1 MQALSPET
9 LRDIFDR
16 SCNEYAKRVCMGYT
30 DEVALTYG
38 QFKTAVLN
46 VQHMLNERGIAK
58 GDRVAI
64 LSQNMP
70 NWGIAF
76 FAITAMGAVA
86 VPILPDF
93 APGEIHNILDH
104 SGSKGIFV
112 SQRLQTK
119 IDASKIPD
127 SFFGISLDDLSLLP
141 DISGITVNQG
151 LVTEFP
157 AEARIELAGDDIAS
171 IIYTSGTTGRSKGVM
186 LTHTNI
192 VFNAV
197 KVLTIQPVVSS
208 DVFLSVLPLSHA
220 YENTLGLI
228 VPVMQGAS
236 VYYLKKPPT
245 ASVLIPALQEIRP
258 TTMLTVPMIMEK
270 IYKSQVLAKFTGNAL
285 MRVLY
290 AFPPVRKILHRLAGK
305 KLMHVFGDRLRFFGI
320 GGAKLDVV
328 VERFLK
334 EARFP
339 YAIGYGLTETAP
351 LLAGSNPGQTVLK
364 AVGPVMEGVELKI
377 ASPDPHTGMGEILAK
392 GKNVMKGYYQEPE
405 LTAEA
410 FTVDGWFKTGDLG
423 SFDSKGNLQIRGRLK
438 NMILT
443 ATGENIYPED
453 IESLINNFHY
463 VIESIVIEK
472 KGKLV
477 ALVHFDAEALH
488 KQFEHLKEDARNFI
502 MEKINT
508 LQEELM
514 IYVNERVNKY
524 SRLQAVVVMQTP
536 FEKTPTLKIKRYLYH

>member
-1 MQALSPET
+1 MQASSPET
-9 LRDIFDR
+9 LRDIFER
-16 SCNEYAKRVCMGYT
+16 SCNEYAKYVCLGYT
-30 DEVALTYG
+30 DEAPLTYQ
-38 QFKTAVLN
+38 QFKKAVLY
-46 VQHMLNERGIAK
+46 VQDMLIERGIAK

-70 NWGIAF
+70 NWGVAF
-76 FAITAMGAVA
+76 FAITTLGAVS

-112 SQRLQTK
+112 SQRLQAK
-119 IDASKIPD
+119 IDTSKIPG
-127 SFFGISLDDLSLLP
+127 SFFGISLDDFSLLP
-141 DISGITVNQG
+141 G
-151 LVTEFP
+151 LSKDTADHALATEFP
-157 AEARIELAGDDIAS
+157 GATRNELAGDDIAS

-236 VYYLKKPPT
+236 AFYLKKPPT

-270 IYKSQVLAKFTGNAL
+270 IYKSQVQAKFTGNAV

-290 AFPPVRKILHRLAGK
+290 AFPPVRKIFHRLAGK
-305 KLMHVFGDRLRFFGI
+305 KLMHVFGGRLRFFGI
-320 GGAKLDVV
+320 GGAKLDAI

-377 ASPDPHTGMGEILAK
+377 ANPDPKTGMGEILAK
-392 GKNVMKGYYQEPE
+392 GKNVMKGYFLEPD

-410 FTVDGWFKTGDLG
+410 FTADGWFKTGDLG
-423 SFDSKGNLQIRGRLK
+423 SFDRKGNLQIRGRLK

-463 VIESIVIEK
+463 VVESIVIEK

-488 KQFEHLKEDARNFI
+488 KQFEDLKEDARNFI

-508 LQEELM
+508 LQEELI